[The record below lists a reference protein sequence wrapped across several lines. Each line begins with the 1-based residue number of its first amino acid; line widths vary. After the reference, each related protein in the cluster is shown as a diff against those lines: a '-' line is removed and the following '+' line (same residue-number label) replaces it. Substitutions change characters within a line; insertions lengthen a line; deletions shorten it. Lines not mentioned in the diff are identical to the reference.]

1 MTGDTKGVRA
11 VSLVTILIL
20 SILGG
25 AGAFSTAAAAEQ
37 GSISFDA
44 TSYTDGDTVTVTVD
58 DADLSTTENYV
69 VNIESDT
76 ESQEEI
82 LSEDITDGVKQI
94 TTNYAVADAN
104 GDNKITDADFVY
116 SNNLDSS
123 GGITKVSRNTNGTV
137 DLELISDSD
146 EDDSIGYTRGEISVL
161 THISGDQFKGS
172 FEVNSSDGS
181 NILHITDGDSIT
193 SEYFDTSTNSELV
206 ASAIIDEDPE
216 PLTLGPITE
225 FATSDLAG
233 TSLTHTESV
242 VEIPFSEDVSKAGG
256 EAGAL
261 TLADNIT
268 VTVGGV
274 DVTDR
279 YTLDADG
286 STDGQVVLSSETPVD
301 PRSKMTVGIDAVND
315 SIDTETIEPGSVD
328 VTVASATVSEDDGD
342 ASAYE
347 GSTVAFVATDGSAD
361 TNQSFEV
368 EDGVGTLVF
377 SGRTG
382 AGSQVFTFDT
392 AARNWS
398 GDYGIETYLEDGSTD
413 RRLDLGLRGLE
424 LAVAV
429 DDRDI
434 TTSDPIE
441 GEISANATDRI
452 VEVTLRSNADG
463 SAVVERRD
471 VTLDDTGDA
480 RFKFTAATVGEA
492 GSGNYTVEVTDAG
505 TGARNQSAL
514 IRVVAADV
522 TDSSSDSDV
531 VEEPDEE
538 GEASFRSTVVKQHAG
553 DVASFGIELH
563 QTDAATVT
571 VGSDEDGFRANAT
584 VVDRDGDGTVRVR
597 FNTAAVIG
605 ATTLPSDGG
614 AVFGVVGKDESGD
627 GAADAVVDAG
637 ITANQDL
644 TEAIEPGNYTLTVRP
659 DMVSNAAA
667 TDTGTLVV
675 GSAVP
680 RNLTNWVAPAGSVF
694 SARDDVSEA
703 IKADRLTR
711 TSEIAAGDVVVHRL
725 VVPGLAGEFAR
736 QSGTP
741 TEAFFALSGTD
752 ADARYG
758 LNIARVGANDANL
771 TGQTVPS
778 SDGGDLYVPGEDN
791 ASVVADPANDTYVI
805 AYESAG
811 GIGLSAGDSR
821 SVSFVV
827 TDSGPYS
834 GLSTENRTL
843 IGEYELLNATVSP
856 PDAPLVVEN
865 ETNQSI
871 EGTTTVAPGTEIE
884 FQIQSVNGTD
894 PSFLKTKEAVV
905 GPDGRWTLSVDF
917 DAQRAGDRFSV
928 TSAVDVVASVSEL
941 SVDGVIGAVTPKVAE
956 STPMDRPAG
965 GGQGGG
971 GSGGGPAASG
981 DDPTSTATGETT
993 TPSESPDST
1002 ESVVDS
1008 TRRFLGGVLGT
1019 FVDSSGDETLRSRLL
1034 GFDVLVSL
1042 GALTTVALFVSRR
1055 E

>member
-1 MTGDTKGVRA
+1 M
-11 VSLVTILIL
+11 
-20 SILGG
+20 
-25 AGAFSTAAAAEQ
+25 
-37 GSISFDA
+37 
-44 TSYTDGDTVTVTVD
+44 
-58 DADLSTTENYV
+58 
-69 VNIESDT
+69 
-76 ESQEEI
+76 
-82 LSEDITDGVKQI
+82 
-94 TTNYAVADAN
+94 
-104 GDNKITDADFVY
+104 
-116 SNNLDSS
+116 
-123 GGITKVSRNTNGTV
+123 
-137 DLELISDSD
+137 
-146 EDDSIGYTRGEISVL
+146 
-161 THISGDQFKGS
+161 
-172 FEVNSSDGS
+172 
-181 NILHITDGDSIT
+181 
-193 SEYFDTSTNSELV
+193 
-206 ASAIIDEDPE
+206 
-216 PLTLGPITE
+216 
-225 FATSDLAG
+225 
-233 TSLTHTESV
+233 THTESV

-268 VTVGGV
+268 VSVGGI

-286 STDGQVVLSSETPVD
+286 STDGQVVLSSETPID
-301 PRSKMTVGIDAVND
+301 PRSGVTVGIDAVND
-315 SIDTETIEPGSVD
+315 SIDTETIEPGSMD

-342 ASAYE
+342 ADAYE
-347 GSTVAFVATDGSAD
+347 GSTLAFVATDGSAD
-361 TNQSFEV
+361 TNQTFEV

-377 SGRTG
+377 SGHTG

-398 GDYGIETYLEDGSTD
+398 GDYGIETYLENGSID
-413 RRLDLGLRGLE
+413 RSLDVALRGLE
-424 LAVAV
+424 LAVDI
-429 DDRDI
+429 DDRDV

-452 VEVTLRSNADG
+452 VEVTLRSDADG

-480 RFKFTAATVGEA
+480 RFNFAAATVGEA
-492 GSGNYTVEVTDAG
+492 GPGNYTVEVTDAG

-522 TDSSSDSDV
+522 TDSSSQSDV

-538 GEASFRSTVVKQHAG
+538 GEASFRSTVVKEHAG
-553 DVASFGIELH
+553 DVAPFGIELH

-571 VGSDEDGFRANAT
+571 VGSDEDGFRASAT
-584 VVDRDGDGTVRVR
+584 VVDRDGDGTVRVW

-627 GAADAVVDAG
+627 GAVDAVVDAG

-644 TEAIEPGNYTLTVRP
+644 TEAIEPGNYTLAVRP
-659 DMVSNAAA
+659 DMVSNATA

-675 GSAVP
+675 GSAAP
-680 RNLTNWVAPAGSVF
+680 RNLTNWVAPAGSAF
-694 SARDDVSEA
+694 STRDDVSAA
-703 IKADRLTR
+703 IEADRLTR
-711 TSEIAAGDVVVHRL
+711 TAEIAAGDVVVHRL

-758 LNIARVGANDANL
+758 LNITRVGANDANF

-821 SVSFVV
+821 AVSFVV
-827 TDSGPYS
+827 ADSGPYS

-843 IGEYELLNATVSP
+843 IEEYELLKATVSP
-856 PDAPLVVEN
+856 SEDPLVVEN

-871 EGTTTVAPGTEIE
+871 GGTTTVAPGTEIE

-894 PSFLKTKEAVV
+894 PSFLTTKEAVV

-917 DAQRAGDRFSV
+917 DTQRVGDQFSV
-928 TSAVDVVASVSEL
+928 TSAVDVVASVREL
-941 SVDGVIGAVTPKVAE
+941 RVDGVIGTVIPKVSE
-956 STPMDRPAG
+956 STSVDRLAG

-971 GSGGGPAASG
+971 GGGGGPAASG
-981 DDPTSTATGETT
+981 GDPTSTATGETT
-993 TPSESPDST
+993 TPTESPDST